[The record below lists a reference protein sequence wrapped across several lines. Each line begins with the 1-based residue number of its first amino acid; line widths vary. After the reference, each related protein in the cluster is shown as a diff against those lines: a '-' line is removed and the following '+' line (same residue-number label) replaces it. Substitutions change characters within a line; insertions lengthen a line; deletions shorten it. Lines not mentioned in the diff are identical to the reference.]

1 MCSLD
6 EEFSY
11 FKQMFF
17 LTLTYFGVEPKMLC
31 KYCKHIY
38 NPTVYSPTVYSPT
51 VYSPTVYSPT
61 DLLRDIFQF
70 LDFKRGFRR
79 IFQNGPLFKGGLAR
93 FTTVVLNQLSAK

>member
-38 NPTVYSPTVYSPT
+38 
-51 VYSPTVYSPT
+51 SPT
-61 DLLRDIFQF
+61 DLFRDIFQLTF
-70 LDFKRGFRR
+70 KEAFVEFFKMVLYSKGVLLDS
-79 IFQNGPLFKGGLAR
+79 Q
-93 FTTVVLNQLSAK
+93 Q